1 MMENTRDD
9 ELEIDLKQIFYVLK
23 EKMLLIIAMGLLFA
37 CLSCVATKLLI
48 TPTYRSTSSM
58 LLLTENG
65 LESVSDVQMGTQLT
79 KDYSVLIT
87 SRPVLDETVK
97 NLKLEMTYE
106 ELKEKISV
114 ENPEGTRILNITVE
128 DSEPK
133 MTQKIVNEVA
143 SISSQFIG
151 EKMEVKAPKII
162 DEGQLPTKKSSPNMK
177 KNAVLGLFLGLLL
190 SAGAFVVIAI
200 MDDTIKSE
208 EDIEK
213 YLGLSTLTSV
223 PDRKD
228 YINEK
233 KHGKKK
239 KKSKKGRK

>member
-1 MMENTRDD
+1 M
-9 ELEIDLKQIFYVLK
+9 
-23 EKMLLIIAMGLLFA
+23 
-37 CLSCVATKLLI
+37 
-48 TPTYRSTSSM
+48 
-58 LLLTENG
+58 
-65 LESVSDVQMGTQLT
+65 
-79 KDYSVLIT
+79 
-87 SRPVLDETVK
+87 K
-97 NLKLEMTYE
+97 NLDLELPYE

-133 MTQKIVNEVA
+133 MAQKIVNEVA

-151 EKMEVKAPKII
+151 DKMEVKAPKII
-162 DEGQLPTKKSSPNMK
+162 DEGQLPTHKASPNMK
-177 KNAVLGLFLGLLL
+177 KNALLGLLLGLFL
-190 SAGAFVVIAI
+190 SAGMIVVVAI
-200 MDDTIKSE
+200 MDDTIKTE

-239 KKSKKGRK
+239 KGKKGRK

>member
-1 MMENTRDD
+1 MENTRDE

-23 EKMLLIIAMGLLFA
+23 EKMLIILAMGLLFA
-37 CLSCVATKLLI
+37 CLSCVVTKFLI
-48 TPTYRSTSSM
+48 TSTYTSTSSM
-58 LLLTENG
+58 LLLMENG
-65 LESVSDVQMGTQLT
+65 IESVSDLQMGSQLT

-87 SRPVLDETVK
+87 SRPVLDETIK
-97 NLKLEMTYE
+97 NLKMDMTYS
-106 ELKEKISV
+106 ELKGKITV
-114 ENPEGTRILNITVE
+114 ENPQDTRILNITVT
-128 DSEPK
+128 DSDPK
-133 MTQKIVNEVA
+133 MAQKIVNEVA

-162 DEGQLPTKKSSPNMK
+162 DEGQLPTKKSSPSMK

>member
-1 MMENTRDD
+1 MENTRED

-23 EKMLLIIAMGLLFA
+23 EKMLVIIAVGLLVA
-37 CLSCVATKLLI
+37 CLSCVGTKLFI
-48 TPTYRSTSSM
+48 TPTYTSTSSM

-65 LESVSDVQMGTQLT
+65 VESVSDLQIGSQLT

-87 SRPVLDETVK
+87 SRPVLDETIK
-97 NLKLEMTYE
+97 SLKMDMTYG
-106 ELKEKISV
+106 ELKGKITV
-114 ENPEGTRILNITVE
+114 ENPQDTRILNITVA

-133 MTQKIVNEVA
+133 RAQKIVNKVA
-143 SISSQFIG
+143 SISAQFIG

-162 DEGQLPTKKSSPNMK
+162 DEGQLPTKKSAPNMK
-177 KNAVLGLFLGLLL
+177 KNALLGLLL
-190 SAGAFVVIAI
+190 GLFFSAGVFVVLAI
-200 MDDTIKSE
+200 LDDTIKTE

>member
-1 MMENTRDD
+1 MENTRED

-23 EKMLLIIAMGLLFA
+23 EKMLVIIAVGLLVA
-37 CLSCVATKLLI
+37 CLGCVGTKLFI
-48 TPTYRSTSSM
+48 TPTYTSTSSM

-65 LESVSDVQMGTQLT
+65 VESVSDLQIGSQLT

-87 SRPVLDETVK
+87 SRPVLDETIK
-97 NLKLEMTYE
+97 SLKMDMTYG
-106 ELKEKISV
+106 ELKEKITV
-114 ENPEGTRILNITVE
+114 ENPQDTRILNITVA

-133 MTQKIVNEVA
+133 RAQKIVNKVA
-143 SISSQFIG
+143 SISAQFIG

-162 DEGQLPTKKSSPNMK
+162 DEGQLPTKKSAPNMK
-177 KNAVLGLFLGLLL
+177 KNALLGLLL
-190 SAGAFVVIAI
+190 GLFFSAGVFVVLAI
-200 MDDTIKSE
+200 LDDTIKTE

>member
-1 MMENTRDD
+1 MMGNTRED

-23 EKMLLIIAMGLLFA
+23 EKMLVIIAVGLLVA
-37 CLSCVATKLLI
+37 CLSCVGTKFFI
-48 TPTYRSTSSM
+48 TPTYTSTSSM

-65 LESVSDVQMGTQLT
+65 VESVSDLQIGSQLA

-87 SRPVLDETVK
+87 SRPVLDETIK
-97 NLKLEMTYE
+97 SLKMDMTYG
-106 ELKEKISV
+106 ELKEKITV
-114 ENPEGTRILNITVE
+114 ENPQDTRILNITVA

-133 MTQKIVNEVA
+133 RAQKIVNKVA
-143 SISSQFIG
+143 SISAQFIG
-151 EKMEVKAPKII
+151 DKMEVKAPKII
-162 DEGQLPTKKSSPNMK
+162 DEGQLPIKKSSPNMK
-177 KNAVLGLFLGLLL
+177 KNAILGLLL
-190 SAGAFVVIAI
+190 GLIFSAGVFVVLSIL
-200 MDDTIKSE
+200 DDTIKSE

>member
-1 MMENTRDD
+1 MENTRED

-23 EKMLLIIAMGLLFA
+23 EKILVIIAMGLLVA
-37 CLSCVATKLLI
+37 CLSCVVTKLFI
-48 TPTYRSTSSM
+48 TPTYTSTSSM
-58 LLLTENG
+58 LLLMENG
-65 LESVSDVQMGTQLT
+65 LETASDVQMGTQLT

-97 NLKLEMTYE
+97 NLDLDMTYE

-133 MTQKIVNEVA
+133 MAQKIVNEVA
-143 SISSQFIG
+143 NIASQFIG
-151 EKMEVKAPKII
+151 DKMEVKAPKII
-162 DEGQLPTKKSSPNMK
+162 DEGQLPIHKSSPNMK
-177 KNAVLGLFLGLLL
+177 KNAALGLLL
-190 SAGAFVVIAI
+190 GLFISAGAFVVIAI
-200 MDDTIKSE
+200 MDDTIKTE
-208 EDIEK
+208 EDVEK

-239 KKSKKGRK
+239 KSKKGRK

>member
-1 MMENTRDD
+1 MMENTRED

-23 EKMLLIIAMGLLFA
+23 EKTLVIIAVGLLVA
-37 CLSCVATKLLI
+37 CLSCVVTKLFI
-48 TPTYRSTSSM
+48 TPTYTSTSSM
-58 LLLTENG
+58 LLLMDNG

-87 SRPVLDETVK
+87 SRPVLEETVK
-97 NLKLEMTYE
+97 NLNLEITYE
-106 ELKEKISV
+106 ELKGKISV
-114 ENPEGTRILNITVE
+114 ENPDGTRILNITVE
-128 DSEPK
+128 DSEPE
-133 MTQKIVNEVA
+133 MAQKIVNEVA

-151 EKMEVKAPKII
+151 DKMEVKAPKII
-162 DEGQLPTKKSSPNMK
+162 DEGQLPTHKSSPNMK
-177 KNAVLGLFLGLLL
+177 KNAVLGLLLGLVV
-190 SAGAFVVIAI
+190 STGVFVVFAI
-200 MDDTIKSE
+200 MDDTIKTE

-239 KKSKKGRK
+239 KSKKGRK

>member
-1 MMENTRDD
+1 MMENTRED

-23 EKMLLIIAMGLLFA
+23 EKILVILAVGLLFG

-48 TPTYRSTSSM
+48 TPTYTSTSSM
-58 LLLTENG
+58 LLLTDQG
-65 LESVSDVQMGTQLT
+65 LETVSDVQMGTQLT

-97 NLKLEMTYE
+97 NLDLELSYE

-133 MTQKIVNEVA
+133 MAQKIVNEVA

-151 EKMEVKAPKII
+151 DKMEVKAPKII
-162 DEGQLPTKKSSPNMK
+162 DEGQLPTHKASPNMK
-177 KNAVLGLFLGLLL
+177 KNALLGLLLGLFL
-190 SAGAFVVIAI
+190 SAGIIVVIAI
-200 MDDTIKSE
+200 MDDTIKTE

-239 KKSKKGRK
+239 KSKKGRK